1 MKSKM
6 EIEAP
11 TFDLGIESDFED
23 QSNLIV
29 EDSLEK
35 DGENLF
41 NLIVEDSLEKDE
53 EKDFDN
59 EVNSHN
65 DVEGRKEDFKHN
77 FDLNEVPNEVVDA
90 VLDLNKLPNDN
101 EEQLE
106 RQDNEEEVERQDNE
120 EEVERHVNEEIKT
133 TISDMLNVYV
143 QGL

>member
-35 DGENLF
+35 DGEDLF

-65 DVEGRKEDFKHN
+65 DVKGRKEDFKHN

-106 RQDNEEEVERQDNE
+106 RQDNEEEIE
-120 EEVERHVNEEIKT
+120 
-133 TISDMLNVYV
+133 LN
-143 QGL
+143 GLSK